1 MNCVLVMVLYSYSS
15 GVEGSY
21 RPSTMATDTT
31 VIEFKDAQSCNL
43 ALNGV
48 LYKFKLPKQDRL
60 ETGVRVE
67 GVCLKK

>member
-1 MNCVLVMVLYSYSS
+1 MNWVLVMVLYSYSS
-15 GVEGSY
+15 GVAGSY

-31 VIEFKDAQSCNL
+31 VIEFKDEQSCNL

-60 ETGVRVE
+60 ETGVRAE